1 MVTERN
7 RNQRRQM
14 KDLIHSLHCSTH
26 TVRVPHIPGKN
37 FNLVEF
43 FFRERIQPAPV
54 VERVVIYKGF
64 YVIAFFQKTLGQVAS
79 DKTVCSGY

>member
-14 KDLIHSLHCSTH
+14 KDLIHTLHGRAH

-37 FNLVEF
+37 FNLVKF
-43 FFRERIQPAPV
+43 FLRQRIQPAPV
-54 VERVVIYKGF
+54 VERIVIYKCF
-64 YVIAFFQKTLGQVAS
+64 YIIALFQKTLGQVAS